1 MSTAI
6 LRNRLRLNFYH
17 FLIIPLFFL
26 LPFTLYPIRN
36 CGKIVSY
43 NVVLLDFLLTI
54 RKFIYII
61 K

>member
-43 NVVLLDFLLTI
+43 SATRFFVNNKEV
-54 RKFIYII
+54 YIHN
-61 K
+61 